1 MQKHVHLVAL
11 VKSFPTSIYLQNLAS
26 IQERTSPCEIDSR
39 LQNCRIAGVRQNIG
53 AAPGARPAPAAP
65 GGPGEDR
72 RRAEGPGPSELGIDY
87 YFLYLRKLAQTKGS
101 FFRIL
106 EDSCNSF
113 CNRLWLV
120 LRCIKAIFH
129 FMKNAILAIFIEF
142 NLLYI
147 FDINDLSVINNIVW
161 CLS

>member
-1 MQKHVHLVAL
+1 MAQ
-11 VKSFPTSIYLQNLAS
+11 
-26 IQERTSPCEIDSR
+26 
-39 LQNCRIAGVRQNIG
+39 QNIG
-53 AAPGARPAPAAP
+53 SPAPGARPAPAAP

-72 RRAEGPGPSELGIDY
+72 PRAEGPGPSELGIDY

-113 CNRLWLV
+113 CNHLWLV